1 MLPGQSKIFSSTDAA
16 QDDNNN
22 DGYQPPTELLNSL
35 TPNGIPPHELELKV
49 GAVVMIT
56 RNIDEVNGL
65 QNGTRLQIDQMRQF
79 ALACTIITEGAF
91 FGKKVTIQRIKF
103 IVKDETTFDFVFTR
117 IQFPV
122 KLAFAITVHR
132 SEGQSLQKVGL
143 YLPDPMFGH
152 GMLYTA
158 LSRCTTRKGIKV
170 LLGNNQK
177 PADAPDGFYTS
188 NIVYRNVLD

>member
-1 MLPGQSKIFSSTDAA
+1 M
-16 QDDNNN
+16 
-22 DGYQPPTELLNSL
+22 
-35 TPNGIPPHELELKV
+35 
-49 GAVVMIT
+49 
-56 RNIDEVNGL
+56 
-65 QNGTRLQIDQMRQF
+65 
-79 ALACTIITEGAF
+79 
-91 FGKKVTIQRIKF
+91 
-103 IVKDETTFDFVFTR
+103 
-117 IQFPV
+117 

-143 YLPDPMFGH
+143 YLPEPMFGH

-177 PADAPDGFYTS
+177 PADAPDGFYTA